1 MEVLSA
7 AEGDFQK
14 THALREY
21 NVLEV
26 TFDTVC
32 LVCFRIMGQQN
43 RPIPDFWVFLSRDV
57 K

>member
-32 LVCFRIMGQQN
+32 FVCFRIMGQQN